1 MRRALVAAALLG
13 VVAGLVLI
21 HRDALRLTVAWPVI
35 LGFALWDPIGQ
46 RGSRGVVVAASAA
59 VGVAL
64 GYVAFGIV
72 AELMPVTDM
81 SLGITSGVMV
91 AVIVLVGVLARER
104 FPMSGM
110 LVGFAAFWGVFEP
123 LWRQSPSN
131 FRSHGAEYLSIA
143 GLALFVGILAA
154 TVARGITESVRQR
167 SVAREERAMDEPTTP
182 LSEVLEGGAK

>member
-13 VVAGLVLI
+13 VVAGMVLI

-35 LGFALWDPIGQ
+35 LGFALWDPVGQ
-46 RGSRGVVVAASAA
+46 RGSRGLVTAAAAA
-59 VGVAL
+59 VGVGL

-81 SLGITSGVMV
+81 SLGITSGVMI
-91 AVIVLVGVLARER
+91 AIIVLVGVLAGER

-167 SVAREERAMDEPTTP
+167 SVAREQGAVEDPTTP